1 MLRRHGLD
9 GGQMGTQIIGVP
21 LSRYATEKIIEYIN
35 SNGLHGGDKLP
46 NEAELCS
53 IIGVSRGTLREA
65 IKILNTD
72 NVVTIQ
78 RGVGTFV
85 AENPGVSDDPFGFRF
100 ISDKQQLALDLI
112 QIREILEPSLA
123 ELAAKN
129 GTKEEGETLQAI
141 EQNLDRCFKANEDTV
156 PLDIEFHS
164 QIVRMT
170 HNHVAE
176 LIYPILAKTI
186 PEITEF
192 TRKTLLSD
200 SMEDHRQI
208 TMAIRNRD
216 SEEASASMRR
226 HLKRNK
232 DYVLQCLGKDGE

>member
-1 MLRRHGLD
+1 ME
-9 GGQMGTQIIGVP
+9 TPISGVS
-21 LSRYATEKIIEYIN
+21 LSRYATEKIIEYIG
-35 SNGLHGGDKLP
+35 SKGLHGGDKLP

-123 ELAAKN
+123 ELAARN
-129 GTKEEGETLQAI
+129 GTEEEGEALQAI
-141 EQNLDRCFKANEDTV
+141 EHNLERCFNAKEDTV

-164 QIVRMT
+164 LIVRMS

-176 LIYPILAKTI
+176 LIYPILARTI
-186 PEITEF
+186 PEITTF
-192 TRKTLLSD
+192 TKKALLSD
-200 SMEDHRQI
+200 SMEDHRKI
-208 TMAIRNRD
+208 TLAIRKGD
-216 SEEASASMRR
+216 PEEASSCMRR
-226 HLKRNK
+226 HLERNK
-232 DYVLQCLGKDGE
+232 DYVLQCLEKDGE